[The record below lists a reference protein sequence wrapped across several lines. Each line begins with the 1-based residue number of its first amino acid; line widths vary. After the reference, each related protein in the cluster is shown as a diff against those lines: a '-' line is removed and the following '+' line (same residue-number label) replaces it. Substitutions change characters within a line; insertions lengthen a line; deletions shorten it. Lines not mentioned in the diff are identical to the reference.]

1 MNVREQNVNIL
12 VIHWPSNTIMNGW
25 AGVNATERLIID
37 HRYKGNQW
45 YVMSVCSKVFEK
57 YEHLTT
63 VHNTVSVNHLVRV
76 SKAFLAAIKHLSPR
90 WRYNRICSQAHR
102 MGLT

>member
-1 MNVREQNVNIL
+1 MNVL
-12 VIHWPSNTIMNGW
+12 VLHWPTNTIVHGW
-25 AGVNATERLIID
+25 TDVDATQRLLIA

-63 VHNTVSVNHLVRV
+63 VHNTVSINHLVRV
-76 SKAFLAAIKHLSPR
+76 SKAFLAAVKNLSPR
-90 WRYNRICSQAHR
+90 WRCNR